1 MELDTSPSFNYVI
14 LPLCR
19 EVAAKVSYTN
29 GKQLGSTK
37 IKKATSANYTFLE
50 GMCNVKSLNI
60 WTSGRDGYLKLTLV
74 KSILPVTFSNI
85 RPSSLI
91 VSILDFRSRI
101 LKTEMA
107 ESLAFVALDANAL
120 ACETPTA
127 AKTRAKNT

>member
-1 MELDTSPSFNYVI
+1 M
-14 LPLCR
+14 
-19 EVAAKVSYTN
+19 
-29 GKQLGSTK
+29 
-37 IKKATSANYTFLE
+37 
-50 GMCNVKSLNI
+50 KSLNI
-60 WTSGRDGYLKLTLV
+60 LTSGRDGYLKLTLV
-74 KSILPVTFSNI
+74 KSMSPVTFSNI

-127 AKTRAKNT
+127 AKAKAKKTWKTSSEFAMIIRS